1 MRHAIDT
8 APRDGQAVIVE
19 NDSTGSYDV
28 AHWSDQVGQWVAENG
43 EPSKVTPTHW
53 HPIPKYFQ
61 QEHDESSTSSQRRR
75 SSSRS
80 WRLVTACTVALIA
93 AALIRVYLGFER
105 ETLLPGEESRKT
117 ELLALRQQP
126 EADQATARAGTQK
139 AVQARQ
145 AMEAS
150 VPQRR
155 QSLENEPPR
164 EVLANEPSETQRAIE
179 GIDVQLQA
187 EAANSARSL
196 EQERQNMAAPAQEA
210 AAARQELTTST
221 AIHRPG
227 ARRGTRTQCRTGE

>member
-1 MRHAIDT
+1 MLPSEDNIAVLNTFRMGVIAMRHAIDT

-126 EADQATARAGTQK
+126 EADPSHCAGGNAEGCAGQAGDGSVRA
-139 AVQARQ
+139 
-145 AMEAS
+145 
-150 VPQRR
+150 
-155 QSLENEPPR
+155 
-164 EVLANEPSETQRAIE
+164 
-179 GIDVQLQA
+179 A
-187 EAANSARSL
+187 EA
-196 EQERQNMAAPAQEA
+196 
-210 AAARQELTTST
+210 T
-221 AIHRPG
+221 IF
-227 ARRGTRTQCRTGE
+227 GE

>member
-61 QEHDESSTSSQRRR
+61 QEHDKSSTSSQRRR

-80 WRLVTACTVALIA
+80 WRLVTACAVALIA

-155 QSLENEPPR
+155 QSWRMNHPEKFWRMSHPR
-164 EVLANEPSETQRAIE
+164 PNGPSRGSMCSCRRKPRTAH
-179 GIDVQLQA
+179 D
-187 EAANSARSL
+187 RSNRSGRIWPL
-196 EQERQNMAAPAQEA
+196 PR
-210 AAARQELTTST
+210 R
-221 AIHRPG
+221 RP
-227 ARRGTRTQCRTGE
+227 RLRDKS